1 MNSAVQLQK
10 LNRLLAALVPDN
22 RFYSEKLKR
31 AGLDGGV
38 ASLDEFFQRMPLTT
52 KAEIVADQ
60 VAHPPYGTNLTF
72 PVDRYTRF
80 TQTSGTSGAPVRW
93 LDTPEN
99 WDWMVGCWTEVLH
112 AAGVKAGDRIYFAFS
127 FGPFL
132 GFWTAFE
139 AAARLGCL
147 CLPGGGLS
155 SAARL
160 QAMIDNRVDLL
171 CCTPTYALR
180 LGHFARQE
188 NLDIAGT
195 PIRTIIVAGEPG
207 GSVPETRA
215 RIESLWPGA
224 RVFDHHGMTEI
235 GPVTYETS
243 PGVLAV
249 IESAY
254 IAEVINP
261 AADGTGELVLTNLGR
276 VGSPLLR
283 YRTGDMVKLVRC
295 DGRTLLEGGI
305 LGRADD
311 MMIVRG
317 VNIYPAA
324 IEQIIHGCPHVAEY
338 RVAVHEAD
346 AMSEIEVILEP
357 AAGCTDPAA
366 MAEKLA
372 ADLQA
377 VLGLRIPV
385 TLSAQG
391 SLPRFE
397 FKSQRWQ
404 RSPDCRDRASCA
416 ACDVDRTSFH
426 F

>member
-1 MNSAVQLQK
+1 MNSADQLQK
-10 LNRLLAALVPDN
+10 LNRLLAALTPGN

-31 AGLDGGV
+31 AGLAGGV
-38 ASLDEFFQRMPLTT
+38 ASLDEFSRRMPLTT

-60 VAHPPYGTNLTF
+60 IAHPPYGTNLTF

-99 WDWMVGCWTEVLH
+99 WDWMVGCWMEVLN
-112 AAGVKAGDRIYFAFS
+112 AAGVKAGDRAYFAFS

-139 AAARLGCL
+139 AAERLGCL

-160 QAMIDNRVDLL
+160 QAMIDNRADHL

-188 NLDIAGT
+188 NLDLARARV
-195 PIRTIIVAGEPG
+195 RTIIVAGEPG

-224 RVFDHHGMTEI
+224 RVFDHHGMTEV
-235 GPVTYETS
+235 GPVTYEAA

-249 IESAY
+249 IESGY

-276 VGSPLLR
+276 VGSPMLR
-283 YRTGDMVKLVRC
+283 YRTGDTVKLVRRG
-295 DGRTLLEGGI
+295 GRALLDGGI

-311 MMIVRG
+311 MVIVRG
-317 VNIYPAA
+317 VNIHPAA
-324 IEQIIHGCPHVAEY
+324 IEQIVHGCPHVADY
-338 RVAVHEAD
+338 RVEVREAGP
-346 AMSEIEVILEP
+346 MPELEVILEP
-357 AAGCTDPAA
+357 TADCADPRA

-372 ADLQA
+372 ADLQ
-377 VLGLRIPV
+377 VLLGLRIPV
-385 TLSAQG
+385 ALAAPG

-404 RSPDCRDRASCA
+404 RAPDFRNQTNCA
-416 ACDVDRTSFH
+416 ACDGDIISL
-426 F
+426 

>member
-1 MNSAVQLQK
+1 MNSADQLQK
-10 LNRLLAALVPDN
+10 LNRLLAALTPGN
-22 RFYSEKLKR
+22 RFYSDKLKR
-31 AGLDGGV
+31 AGLANGA
-38 ASLDEFFQRMPLTT
+38 ASLDDFFRRMPLTT
-52 KAEIVADQ
+52 KAEIADDQ
-60 VAHPPYGTNLTF
+60 LAHPPYGTNLTF

-80 TQTSGTSGAPVRW
+80 TQTSGTSGAPLRW

-99 WDWMVGCWTEVLH
+99 WDWMVGCWMEVLR
-112 AAGVKAGDRIYFAFS
+112 AAGVRQGSRIYFAFS

-160 QAMIDNRVDLL
+160 QAIIDNKIDHL

-188 NLDIAGT
+188 KMDLTQAGV
-195 PIRTIIVAGEPG
+195 RTIIVAGEPG

-215 RIESLWPGA
+215 RIESFWPRA

-235 GPVTYETS
+235 GPVTYEVE
-243 PGVLAV
+243 PGMLAI
-249 IESAY
+249 IESGY
-254 IAEVINP
+254 IAEMINP
-261 AADGTGELVLTNLGR
+261 TADGTGELVLTNLGR

-283 YRTGDMVKLVRC
+283 YRTGDLVKLARR
-295 DGRTLLEGGI
+295 DGHAFLEGGI
-305 LGRADD
+305 RGRVDD
-311 MMIVRG
+311 MLIVRG
-317 VNIYPAA
+317 VNIYPTA
-324 IEQIIHGCPHVAEY
+324 IERIVHGCPLVAEY
-338 RVAVHEAD
+338 RVTVHQAD
-346 AMSEIEVILEP
+346 AMTELEVILEP
-357 AAGCTDPAA
+357 MVECQDPEA

-372 ADLQA
+372 VDFQA

-385 TLSAQG
+385 TLALPG
-391 SLPRFE
+391 SLPRSE

-404 RSPDCRDRASCA
+404 RTPDCRNQTSCA
-416 ACDVDRTSFH
+416 ACDDSVG
-426 F
+426 